1 MPIRLNLLAEAQA
14 AEDQRRRDPV
24 KRAIWIGGFL
34 AALMLRCSGGLQVK
48 ATMLKSDLNKVTD
61 VMKAK
66 TNDFREVWDSQKK
79 INEIQGK
86 LENLGKLSANRYL
99 GANLLNALQQAT
111 VDNV

>member
-34 AALMLRCSGGLQVK
+34 AGLMLIWSGVLQVK
-48 ATMLKSDLNKVTD
+48 ASVAKGELGKVVD

-66 TNDFREVWDSQKK
+66 TNDFREVRDGQKK
-79 INEIQGK
+79 VNDMRDK
-86 LENLGKLSANRYL
+86 LKNLDNLAANRFL
-99 GANLLNALQQAT
+99 GANLL
-111 VDNV
+111 